1 VGKIPLSKLGFPLP
15 QCHKDLRNPVA
26 EAKEANL
33 SEKCLLCK
41 HEDLNVITRTPPN
54 KSSMAMQVHNSSIGQ
69 ERKTKGSMKFIG

>member
-41 HEDLNVITRTPPN
+41 HEDLNVITRTPLISQAWLC
-54 KSSMAMQVHNSSIGQ
+54 KSIILALGKNGRQ
-69 ERKTKGSMKFIG
+69 KGP